1 MGEASTT
8 RQGLRV
14 PTTDALIRWVSA
26 NGILLALLVLVVAGA
41 LLSPAFL
48 TLNNLANVT
57 RQASIVG
64 IIGIGMTFVILT
76 AGIDLSV
83 GSIVGFAAI
92 TLAILMAEGVTWPL
106 AILVAL
112 AAGAMVGALNGLGIT
127 KGRVQPFIMTLGMMV
142 IARGVTMTITSG
154 KPVPIG
160 PAAADIAWIANGN
173 VLGVP
178 IPVLLLALIAAVAW
192 FVLRYTPFGRDVYAV
207 GDNLEAARLA
217 GISTNRTIFSVYVIS
232 GVCAAVAALIIVA
245 RLTAGEPRQGEGLE
259 LDAIAVTVI
268 GGTSLF
274 GGEGG
279 VIGTLV
285 GTGIVAAMNNLL
297 NLLHVS
303 PFSQEIV
310 KGLIILGAVLLER
323 RAARGGGR

>member
-1 MGEASTT
+1 M
-8 RQGLRV
+8 L
-14 PTTDALIRWVSA
+14 
-26 NGILLALLVLVVAGA
+26 
-41 LLSPAFL
+41 
-48 TLNNLANVT
+48 
-57 RQASIVG
+57 
-64 IIGIGMTFVILT
+64 
-76 AGIDLSV
+76 
-83 GSIVGFAAI
+83 
-92 TLAILMAEGVTWPL
+92 
-106 AILVAL
+106 
-112 AAGAMVGALNGLGIT
+112 
-127 KGRVQPFIMTLGMMV
+127 V

-173 VLGVP
+173 VLGLP
-178 IPVLLLALIAAVAW
+178 IPLLLLASIAAAAW
-192 FVLRYTPFGRDVYAV
+192 FVLRFTPFGRDVYAV

-232 GVCAAVAALIIVA
+232 GLCAAVAALIIVA
-245 RLTAGEPRQGEGLE
+245 RLTAGEPRQGETLE
-259 LDAIAVTVI
+259 LDAIAIVVI

-285 GTGIVAAMNNLL
+285 GAAIVAAMNNLL